1 VLVTNLVCTND
12 VGHLFSRRSAEA
24 QQYGGAIMGLGRSA
38 TEEKV
43 YCPRTG
49 VGLNFDNIGY
59 HIGTMN
65 DYPDIECI
73 LNESHM
79 GYSSY
84 GACGI
89 GEATGA
95 SLSGVTAGAIHNA
108 TGKWALDY
116 PLTPAKVL
124 KALGKI

>member
-1 VLVTNLVCTND
+1 
-12 VGHLFSRRSAEA
+12 
-24 QQYGGAIMGLGRSA
+24 LGRSA

-49 VGLNFDNIGY
+49 VGLNFDNINY

-65 DYPDIECI
+65 DYPPVQCI
-73 LNESHM
+73 LNESHQ
-79 GYSSY
+79 GYSTY
-84 GACGI
+84 GACGV
-89 GEATGA
+89 GEDSAA
-95 SLSGVTAGAIHNA
+95 SMSGITAGALYNA

-116 PLTPAKVL
+116 PLTPDKVL